1 MFASASDD
9 YSIRIWDQNTF
20 ECIHLLND
28 HRNFVNSL
36 VVVRNEYLIST
47 SFDQSIIVWDIKN
60 NFIRL
65 TTIKTDKVLYSIAL
79 FSNISFIT
87 GDYEGSIQ
95 MWSTSQFTFKNENTL
110 KEHTDSVSDLL
121 FLSNGFLVS
130 TSFDETIKIWD
141 NSFNLWSSTS
151 NAHSKAILAL
161 KVKSNHDLVSSSQDG
176 TIQVWNTVYFILN
189 KTIHIY

>member
-1 MFASASDD
+1 MFASASWDKTI
-9 YSIRIWDQNTF
+9 SIWDQTTF
-20 ECIHLLND
+20 KCIYILND
-28 HRNFVNSL
+28 HTSYVTSL

-110 KEHTDSVSDLL
+110 KELNDSVSDLV
-121 FLSNGFLVS
+121 FLNNGYLVS
-130 TSFDETIKIWD
+130 ILIVLSKQYVSFINI
-141 NSFNLWSSTS
+141 
-151 NAHSKAILAL
+151 
-161 KVKSNHDLVSSSQDG
+161 
-176 TIQVWNTVYFILN
+176 
-189 KTIHIY
+189 

>member
-1 MFASASDD
+1 
-9 YSIRIWDQNTF
+9 
-20 ECIHLLND
+20 
-28 HRNFVNSL
+28 
-36 VVVRNEYLIST
+36 
-47 SFDQSIIVWDIKN
+47 
-60 NFIRL
+60 
-65 TTIKTDKVLYSIAL
+65 
-79 FSNISFIT
+79 
-87 GDYEGSIQ
+87 